1 MLALANLAGGAT
13 AYLAVLHAESSAEV
27 IVHQAVAER
36 TLRFRTEIT
45 EAQHKH
51 LAAHVGNA
59 VGRIMAKVFGG

>member
-1 MLALANLAGGAT
+1 MMALANLAGGAR
-13 AYLAVLHAESSAEV
+13 AYLAMLHAGTSTEV

-36 TLRFRTEIT
+36 TLRLRTEIT
-45 EAQHKH
+45 EAQHRH